1 MKRILIIAA
10 LFGVIK
16 QGLAQQISTQQ
27 LLDGKELN
35 PITTAVPFLLI
46 GPDSKQGAMGDVGVA
61 TDPDINSVH
70 WNGSKLAFA
79 EKKFGAG
86 FTVTPWLRLLVP
98 DINLYYLS
106 GYAKI
111 SKKQAIASSLR
122 YFSLGSIQLTD
133 IQGQSLGEYRPNEF
147 AWDIAFSQ
155 LLSKNFSMGVAGRF
169 INSGISRAYVNG
181 NQGNAASTVAVD
193 LSGFYKS
200 NEFKLGG
207 KKAIATAGFAFTNIG
222 GKIRYSTRRD
232 FIPMNMRLG
241 AGLKTNIDD
250 YNTFGVYMDFNK
262 LLVPTNP
269 KYAFVKDAN
278 GQPTNSLQIDPAT
291 QAPVIEKGKDP
302 NVPVVQG
309 MLQSFGDAPGGFR
322 EELQEINI
330 STGVEYWYNK
340 VFAAR
345 AGYFYEPKT
354 KGARQYF
361 SMGLGVRYSVI
372 NIDGSY
378 LIPVTINNPLQRT
391 WRISLSFEF
400 DASGKNKTEPS
411 ATDPNQP

>member
-1 MKRILIIAA
+1 MKSILTIAVVSSI
-10 LFGVIK
+10 LTS
-16 QGLAQQISTQQ
+16 GLAQITTNQ
-27 LLDGKELN
+27 LLDGKVLN

-46 GPDSKQGAMGDVGVA
+46 GPDAKQGAMGDVGVA
-61 TDPDINSVH
+61 TDPDINSIH

-79 EKKFGAG
+79 EKRFGAG

-106 GYAKI
+106 GYGKI
-111 SKKQAIASSLR
+111 SKRQAIASSLR

-133 IQGQSLGEYRPNEF
+133 ANGQSLGEYRPNEF

-155 LLSKNFSMGVAGRF
+155 QLSKNFSMGIAGRF
-169 INSGISRAYVNG
+169 INSGISRAFVG
-181 NQGNAASTVAVD
+181 SNQGNPASTVAVD
-193 LSGFYKS
+193 LSGYYKS
-200 NEFKLGG
+200 NTFKMGS
-207 KKAIATAGFAFTNIG
+207 KKGIATGGFALTNLG
-222 GKIRYSTRRD
+222 NKIRYSARRD
-232 FIPMNMRLG
+232 FIPMNLRLG
-241 AGLKTNIDD
+241 GGLKTEIDD
-250 YNTFGVYMDFNK
+250 FNTFGFYLDFNK

-269 KYAFVKDAN
+269 RYAYIKDAS
-278 GQPTNSLQIDPAT
+278 GAPTSSIQIDPST
-291 QAPVIEKGKDP
+291 NAPVIEAGKDP

-309 MLQSFGDAPGGFR
+309 IFQSFGDAPNGAK

-330 STGVEYWYNK
+330 STGMEYWYNK
-340 VFAAR
+340 VFAVR

-354 KGARQYF
+354 KGARQYVSF
-361 SMGLGVRYSVI
+361 GMGVRYSVI

-378 LIPVTINNPLQRT
+378 LVPVTINNPLQRT

-400 DASGKNKTEPS
+400 DASGKNKTEPG